1 MSFLTKRIAI
11 DLGTTN
17 TIVSMPKRGIL
28 FSEPSVVAIQA
39 SDNKIMAIGKEAREM
54 LGRTPESI
62 IAAHPLREGV
72 IASYKITE
80 SMLRYYINRA
90 VGAARVF
97 RPEVMIA
104 VPAGVTSTER
114 RAVIDASNAAGAKVT
129 YVIKESLAAALGAG
143 LQIASPTGNMII
155 DIGGGTTEVAVIA
168 LGDTVAVNSVRVGG
182 NKIDLA
188 IASHVRK
195 KYGLIIGEQTA
206 EEVKIQIGAA
216 MPLKKELS
224 MEVSGSNAVSGLP
237 ESILIHTADTTAA
250 MKDVLQDIM
259 NAVKVVLQKTPPE
272 LSSDVMEKGIILT
285 GGGAQ
290 LRKLDELFT
299 KVTGVPCQ
307 VAEDP
312 QLCVAKGTTIA
323 IEHLDSFKRSVLWAK

>member
-1 MSFLTKRIAI
+1 MFNKRIAI
-11 DLGTTN
+11 DLGTNN
-17 TIVSMPKRGIL
+17 TVVCVPKRGIV
-28 FSEPSVVAIQA
+28 FNEPSVVAIQA
-39 SDNKIMAIGKEAREM
+39 SDNKIMAIGKDAYDM

-80 SMLRYYINRA
+80 SMLRYYIHRI
-90 VGAARVF
+90 VGPARFF

-114 RAVIDASNAAGAKVT
+114 RAVTDASAAAGARVT
-129 YVIKESLAAALGAG
+129 YVIKKSLAAALGAG
-143 LQIASPTGNMII
+143 LQIASPSGNMII
-155 DIGGGTTEVAVIA
+155 DLGGGTSEVAVIA

-182 NKIDLA
+182 NKIDQA
-188 IASHVRK
+188 IASFVRK
-195 KYGLIIGEQTA
+195 KYNLIIGEQTA

-237 ESILIHTADTTAA
+237 ESILIHSTDTTLA
-250 MKDVLQDIM
+250 MKEVLQDIM
-259 NAVKVVLQKTPPE
+259 NAVKVVLQNTPPE

-290 LRKLDELFT
+290 LRKIDELFT

-307 VAEDP
+307 VAEEP
-312 QLCVAKGTTIA
+312 ALCVAKGATIA
-323 IEHLDSFKRSVLWAK
+323 VEHLDAFKRSVLWSK